1 MKELWAKSQVRM
13 WLAIVG
19 SATLILGA
27 CYVMVQQSTRLSAN
41 DLPIIT
47 AQSLQ
52 DKLGQGAS
60 PSDVVPAQKV
70 IPRGNYGV
78 FVTIVDWDRYIQAT
92 NLNVDNKTPLPP
104 KGVFDYTAKHGND
117 TITWQPTSD
126 VRLATHVEAYS
137 DSHAASHPSGFIIT
151 GQSLKPYED
160 RTNTYTAL
168 AAAAW
173 VAVIGW
179 ATLTLI
185 IPAQKK

>member
-126 VRLATHVEAYS
+126 VRLATHVEVYS
-137 DSHAASHPSGFIIT
+137 DSHATSHPSAQWLLLEGSPSLGKVCPSLATSIT
-151 GQSLKPYED
+151 VLPTFKSEYF
-160 RTNTYTAL
+160 
-168 AAAAW
+168 
-173 VAVIGW
+173 IGW
-179 ATLTLI
+179 
-185 IPAQKK
+185 